1 MRVLGARISL
11 APPKAA
17 WRIGLATRSK
27 AALRGILL
35 SLGVAATLLVLP
47 VRTDEPKTFGAGV
60 SMTEVTSIARLVK
73 DPAAFEGKTVRVEG
87 TVKAVCQHMGC
98 WMALA
103 SADAADAPT
112 LRLKVDDGV
121 IVFPVTA
128 KGHRAAAQGVVERV
142 ADAEGKEAA
151 GEHAKA
157 EGKAKDTAAQWHIK
171 ATGAIVY

>member
-1 MRVLGARISL
+1 MRVLGARI
-11 APPKAA
+11 
-17 WRIGLATRSK
+17 
-27 AALRGILL
+27 LL
-35 SLGVAATLLVLP
+35 SLGVTATLLVLP
-47 VRTDEPKTFGAGV
+47 VRTDEPKTFGSGV
-60 SMTEVTSIARLVK
+60 SMTEVTSITRLLK
-73 DPAAFEGKTVRVEG
+73 EPAAFEGKTVRVEG
-87 TVKAVCQHMGC
+87 TVKAVCAHMGC

-103 SADAADAPT
+103 STDAADAPT

-142 ADAEGKEAA
+142 AATDSEGKEAA

-157 EGKAKDTAAQWHIK
+157 EGKAKDAASQWHIK

>member
-1 MRVLGARISL
+1 MRVLGAR
-11 APPKAA
+11 
-17 WRIGLATRSK
+17 
-27 AALRGILL
+27 ILL

-47 VRTDEPKTFGAGV
+47 VRTDEPKTFGTGV
-60 SMTEVTSIARLVK
+60 SMTEVTSIARLLK

-87 TVKAVCQHMGC
+87 TVKAVCAHMGC
-98 WMALA
+98 WMALSPTETA
-103 SADAADAPT
+103 TVVDSPT

-142 ADAEGKEAA
+142 AATDSEGKEAA

-157 EGKAKDTAAQWHIK
+157 EGKAKDAASQWHIK